1 MPLDPQA
8 RFVLDQFAAQGGPP
22 LHELT
27 PVEARAAFESLR
39 SPVPGEPVEH
49 IEQCRVPG
57 PDGGAIAA
65 RLYGPAGAARP
76 GPALVYFHGGG
87 WVIGSLDTHDNLCR
101 ALANRSRARVVSVD
115 YRLAPE
121 HPWPAAPE
129 DCYAVVRHLAER
141 GAELGIDGSRLAVGG
156 DSAGGNLAAVVALMA
171 RDRSG
176 PALRHQLLLYP
187 VVDHDFDRP
196 SYRENGDGYFLTR
209 DAMRWFWDQYVA
221 DPARR
226 HEAYASPLRAEKLDG
241 LPAATVLTAEFDP
254 LRDEGEAYAERL
266 RGAGVATTAMRYDG
280 QIHGFVSLLD
290 VFDAG
295 RRAVDQI
302 GATLRTA
309 FA

>member
-8 RFVLDQFAAQGGPP
+8 RFVLDQLAALGGPP
-22 LHELT
+22 LHELAPT
-27 PVEARAAFESLR
+27 AARAAFDRLR
-39 SPVPGEPVEH
+39 SPAPGEPVER
-49 IEQCRVPG
+49 IEERSVPG
-57 PDGGAIAA
+57 PDGDAIAVRLYAPADAA
-65 RLYGPAGAARP
+65 RL

-87 WVIGSLDTHDNLCR
+87 WVIGNLDTHDNLCR
-101 ALANRSRARVVSVD
+101 ALANRSGARVVSVD

-121 HPWPAAPE
+121 SPWPAAPE

-141 GAELGIDGSRLAVGG
+141 GAALGIDGSRLAVGG

-196 SYRENGDGYFLTR
+196 SYSENADGYFLTR

-226 HEAYASPLRAEKLDG
+226 HEAYASPLRAEKLEG

-266 RGAGVATTAMRYDG
+266 RGAGVTTTATRYDG